1 MRKLATISRSRLVRH
16 LVQDFL
22 LIGWVL
28 GWVRVGFWMHDLV
41 AVLRQPADRLG
52 SVGAGLD
59 RQLGAAASAAT
70 DLPLVGDR
78 LGAPFEA
85 MRGPTRELQATAGQ
99 LSEQVEHLATALGW
113 VSAAVPI
120 LVVVA
125 IWVWRRARFW
135 QLARVTAALVDA
147 DEDLDLVALRA
158 LVHQPMHRVASI
170 SADPAGAWR
179 RREPAVLRQL
189 AELELDAAGLVLT
202 APPAVR

>member
-1 MRKLATISRSRLVRH
+1 MRILATISRPRLVRH
-16 LVQDFL
+16 LVQDLL
-22 LIGWVL
+22 LIGWVAC
-28 GWVRVGFWMHDLV
+28 WVRVGVWTHDLV

-59 RQLGAAASAAT
+59 RQLGAAATAAG
-70 DLPLVGDR
+70 DLPLVGAR

-99 LSEQVEHLATALGW
+99 LSEQVEHLATVLGW
-113 VSAAVPI
+113 VSAGVPI

-135 QLARVTAALVDA
+135 RLARVTAALVDA
-147 DEDLDLVALRA
+147 DADLDLFALRA
-158 LVHQPMHRVASI
+158 LVHQPVHRLARI
-170 SADPAGAWR
+170 SADPAEAWR

-189 AELELDAAGLVLT
+189 AELELGSAGLAVT
-202 APPAVR
+202 TSPPVR

>member
-1 MRKLATISRSRLVRH
+1 MRILATISRPRLVRH
-16 LVQDFL
+16 LVQDLL
-22 LIGWVL
+22 LIGWVAC
-28 GWVRVGFWMHDLV
+28 WVRVGVWTHDLV

-59 RQLGAAASAAT
+59 RQLGAAASAAG
-70 DLPLVGDR
+70 DLPLVGAR
-78 LGAPFEA
+78 LGTPFEA

-99 LSEQVEHLATALGW
+99 LSEQVEHLATVLGW

-135 QLARVTAALVDA
+135 RLARVTAALVDA
-147 DEDLDLVALRA
+147 DADLDLFALRA
-158 LVHQPMHRVASI
+158 LVHQPVDRLARI
-170 SADPAGAWR
+170 SADPAEAWR

-189 AELELDAAGLVLT
+189 AELELGSAGLAVST
-202 APPAVR
+202 SPAVR

>member
-1 MRKLATISRSRLVRH
+1 MRILATISRPRLVRH
-16 LVQDFL
+16 LVQDLL
-22 LIGWVL
+22 LIGWVAC
-28 GWVRVGFWMHDLV
+28 WVRVGVWTHDLL

-59 RQLGAAASAAT
+59 RQLGAAASAAG
-70 DLPLVGDR
+70 DLPLVGAR
-78 LGAPFEA
+78 LGTPFEA

-99 LSEQVEHLATALGW
+99 LSEQVEHLATVLGW

-135 QLARVTAALVDA
+135 RLARVTAALVDA
-147 DEDLDLVALRA
+147 DADLDLFALRA
-158 LVHQPMHRVASI
+158 LVHQPVHRLARI
-170 SADPAGAWR
+170 SADPAEAWR

-189 AELELDAAGLVLT
+189 AELELGSAGLAVST
-202 APPAVR
+202 SPAVR

>member
-16 LVQDFL
+16 LVQDLL
-22 LIGWVL
+22 LIGWVA

-99 LSEQVEHLATALGW
+99 LSEQVEHLATVLAW

-125 IWVWRRARFW
+125 IWVWRARASGGWPASQRPW
-135 QLARVTAALVDA
+135 STPTRTSTCSPSGLWCTNRCTAW
-147 DEDLDLVALRA
+147 
-158 LVHQPMHRVASI
+158 PG
-170 SADPAGAWR
+170 SAP
-179 RREPAVLRQL
+179 
-189 AELELDAAGLVLT
+189 T
-202 APPAVR
+202 PPAPGAAVSRPCCASSPSSSSTPLD

>member
-1 MRKLATISRSRLVRH
+1 MRILATISRPRLVRH
-16 LVQDFL
+16 LVQDLL
-22 LIGWVL
+22 LIGWVAC
-28 GWVRVGFWMHDLV
+28 WVRVGVWTHDLL

-59 RQLGAAASAAT
+59 RQLGAAASAAG
-70 DLPLVGDR
+70 DLPLVGAR
-78 LGAPFEA
+78 LGTPFEA

-99 LSEQVEHLATALGW
+99 LSEQVEHLATVLGW

-135 QLARVTAALVDA
+135 RLARVTAALVDA
-147 DEDLDLVALRA
+147 DADLDLFALRA
-158 LVHQPMHRVASI
+158 LVHQPVHRLARI
-170 SADPAGAWR
+170 SADPAEAWR

-189 AELELDAAGLVLT
+189 AELELGSAGLAVT
-202 APPAVR
+202 TSPAVR